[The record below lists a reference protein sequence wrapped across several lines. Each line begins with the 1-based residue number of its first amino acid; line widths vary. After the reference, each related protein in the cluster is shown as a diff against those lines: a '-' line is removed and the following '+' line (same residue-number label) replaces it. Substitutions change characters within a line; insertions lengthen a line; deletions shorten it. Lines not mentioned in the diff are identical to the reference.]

1 MKLTKDLINN
11 NIPRLKLQDT
21 VRKALQLIDDFRI
34 THLPVLADNT
44 YLGLISEEDLL
55 DVADDK
61 ATLEFLQQHFLNV
74 SVLDNIH
81 FLAAVNSCIQYD
93 TGIVAIVDQQKK
105 YTGAATSFDLLK
117 VLGNFSGAAQIG
129 GIVVV
134 EIDWNQFSISEI
146 SRLVES
152 NDCSILHLN
161 STLNELTGKLTV
173 TLHLNKVEV
182 AAVVAT
188 FERYDYDIVYY
199 LGSEKFENELNNNFN
214 NLMNYLDI

>member
-21 VRKALQLIDDFRI
+21 VRKALQLIDDYRI
-34 THLPVLADNT
+34 THLPVVSDGK

-55 DVADDK
+55 DVGEDK
-61 ATLEFLQQHFLNV
+61 GTLEFLQEHFLQV
-74 SVLDNIH
+74 SVLDRVH
-81 FLAAVNSCIQYD
+81 FLNAVNSSIQYD
-93 TGIVAIVDQQKK
+93 TSIVAIVDAEKK
-105 YTGAATSFDLLK
+105 YIGAATSFDLLK
-117 VLGNFSGAAQIG
+117 VLGTFSGAAQMG
-129 GIVVV
+129 GIIVI
-134 EIDWNQFSISEI
+134 ELDWNQFSISEI

-161 STLNELTGKLTV
+161 STLDDLTGKLTV

-188 FERYDYDIVYY
+188 FERYDYDVVYY

>member
-34 THLPVLADNT
+34 THLPVVSDEI

-55 DVADDK
+55 DVGEDK
-61 ATLEFLQQHFLNV
+61 VTLEFLQQYFLEV
-74 SVLDNIH
+74 SVLDNVH
-81 FLAAVNSCIQYD
+81 FLTAVNSSIQYD
-93 TGIVAIVDQQKK
+93 TGIVAIVDAEKK
-105 YTGAATSFDLLK
+105 YIGSATSFDLLK
-117 VLGNFSGAAQIG
+117 VLGNFSGAAQMG
-129 GIVVV
+129 GIVVI
-134 EIDWNQFSISEI
+134 ELDWNQFSISEI

-161 STLNELTGKLTV
+161 STLDDLTGRLTV

-188 FERYDYDIVYY
+188 FERYDYDVVYY

>member
-34 THLPVLADNT
+34 THLPVVSDEV

-55 DVADDK
+55 DVGEDK
-61 ATLEFLQQHFLNV
+61 VTLEFLQQYFLQV
-74 SVLDNIH
+74 SVLDNVH
-81 FLAAVNSCIQYD
+81 FLTAVNSSIQYD
-93 TGIVAIVDQQKK
+93 TGIVAIVDAEKK
-105 YTGAATSFDLLK
+105 YIGAATSFDLLK
-117 VLGNFSGAAQIG
+117 VLGNFSGAAQMG
-129 GIVVV
+129 GIVVI
-134 EIDWNQFSISEI
+134 ELDWNQFSISEI

-161 STLNELTGKLTV
+161 STLDELTGRITV

-188 FERYDYDIVYY
+188 FERYDYDVVYY